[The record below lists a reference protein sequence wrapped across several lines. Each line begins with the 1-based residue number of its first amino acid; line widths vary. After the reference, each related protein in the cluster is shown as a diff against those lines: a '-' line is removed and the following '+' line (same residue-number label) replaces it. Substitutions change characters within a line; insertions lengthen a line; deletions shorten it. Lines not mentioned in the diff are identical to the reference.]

1 MIRLCR
7 ACRGRTAV
15 RFPAKSSH
23 MCCVE
28 LPLIKGVLST
38 RLGSKRSL
46 LGVFFKIM
54 MMKIFMT
61 KRKVMIM
68 KILLK

>member
-1 MIRLCR
+1 M
-7 ACRGRTAV
+7 
-15 RFPAKSSH
+15 F
-23 MCCVE
+23 CVE

-54 MMKIFMT
+54 
-61 KRKVMIM
+61 IM
-68 KILLK
+68 KNIHDEKESNDNENITEVEENNDNVEEGRDNENITEV

>member
-1 MIRLCR
+1 
-7 ACRGRTAV
+7 
-15 RFPAKSSH
+15 

-46 LGVFFKIM
+46 LAVFFKIM